1 MIYIILGKA
10 DPQNEYDIMIEVC
23 GVRQALVDNLSLL
36 KPGGMLVLIGLCHP
50 NSAMDVTA
58 EKIIRMCW
66 TIVGK
71 LKFILCLQTSKT
83 DF

>member
-1 MIYIILGKA
+1 MILGKA

-50 NSAMDVTA
+50 NSTMDLTA

-71 LKFILCLQTSKT
+71 LKFILRLQTSKAYS
-83 DF
+83 